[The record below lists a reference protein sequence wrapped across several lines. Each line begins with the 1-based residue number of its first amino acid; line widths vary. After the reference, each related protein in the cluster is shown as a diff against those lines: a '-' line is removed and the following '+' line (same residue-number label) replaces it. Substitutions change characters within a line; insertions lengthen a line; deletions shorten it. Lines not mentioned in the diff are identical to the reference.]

1 MSDHVVIVTSPDDFL
16 PDSFRF
22 MLVDL
27 NDDQTQL
34 VSSALLKLNK
44 VGNIVVYSYKSSDPI
59 EWLLDKRVK
68 SNFVIFNAE
77 SNNDILIGYLSAH
90 KNSYYFGTLKT
101 LAQANRSAIYSVEDV
116 LNLITVRMENNETI

>member
-68 SNFVIFNAE
+68 SDFVIFNAE
-77 SNNDILIGYLSAH
+77 SNNDILVGYLSAQ

-116 LNLITVRMENNETI
+116 LNLITARMENDETI

>member
-77 SNNDILIGYLSAH
+77 SNNDILIGYLTAQ

>member
-68 SNFVIFNAE
+68 SDFVIFNAE
-77 SNNDILIGYLSAH
+77 SNNDILIGYLTAQ